1 MRGERGEKTL
11 KFFFFMEEIYF
22 TFETLDVYQKARKLV
37 KDIYQLLDCFPSYEK
52 YSLCDQ
58 IRRSAISVPSNLAEG
73 SGRFSLKERIHF
85 VEFSYGSLM
94 EVYCQ
99 LSIAN
104 DLGYYPAEKHKE
116 LKTQI
121 DEISRMLYG
130 LRNSLINKI
139 NKAK

>member
-11 KFFFFMEEIYF
+11 KFIFVVEEIYF

-85 VEFSYGSLM
+85 VEISYGSLM
-94 EVYCQ
+94 EAYCQ

-104 DLGYYPAEKHKE
+104 DLGYCSDEKHKE
-116 LKTQI
+116 LKIHI
-121 DEISRMLYG
+121 DEIARMLYG
-130 LRNSLINKI
+130 LRSSLLNRINKTQ
-139 NKAK
+139 

>member
-1 MRGERGEKTL
+1 
-11 KFFFFMEEIYF
+11 MEDIFF

-37 KDIYQLLDCFPSYEK
+37 KDIYLLLEKFPSYEK

-73 SGRFSLKERIHF
+73 SGRFSIKERIHF
-85 VEFSYGSLM
+85 VEISYGSLM

-104 DLGYYPAEKHKE
+104 DLGYCSNEKHNE
-116 LKTQI
+116 LKIHI
-121 DEISRMLYG
+121 DEIARMLYG
-130 LRNSLINKI
+130 LRSSLLNRINKTQ
-139 NKAK
+139 

>member
-1 MRGERGEKTL
+1 
-11 KFFFFMEEIYF
+11 MEDIFF

-37 KDIYQLLDCFPSYEK
+37 KDIYLLLEKFPSYEK

-73 SGRFSLKERIHF
+73 SGRFSIKERIHF
-85 VEFSYGSLM
+85 VEISYGSLM

-104 DLGYYPAEKHKE
+104 DLGYCSDEKHKE
-116 LKTQI
+116 LKIQI
-121 DEISRMLYG
+121 DEIARMLYG
-130 LRNSLINKI
+130 LRSSLLNRINKTQ
-139 NKAK
+139 

>member
-1 MRGERGEKTL
+1 
-11 KFFFFMEEIYF
+11 MEDIFF

-37 KDIYQLLDCFPSYEK
+37 KEIYLLLENFPSYEK

-73 SGRFSLKERIHF
+73 SRRFSLKERIHF
-85 VEFSYGSLM
+85 VEISYGSLM

-104 DLGYYPAEKHKE
+104 DLGYCSDEKHKE
-116 LKTQI
+116 LKIQI
-121 DEISRMLYG
+121 DEIARMLYG
-130 LRNSLINKI
+130 LRSSLLNRINKTQ
-139 NKAK
+139 

>member
-1 MRGERGEKTL
+1 
-11 KFFFFMEEIYF
+11 MEDIFF

-37 KDIYQLLDCFPSYEK
+37 KEIYLLLENFPSYEK

-85 VEFSYGSLM
+85 VEISYGSLM

-104 DLGYYPAEKHKE
+104 DLGYCSDEKHKE
-116 LKTQI
+116 LKIQI
-121 DEISRMLYG
+121 DEIARMLYG
-130 LRNSLINKI
+130 LRSSLLNRINKTQ
-139 NKAK
+139 

>member
-1 MRGERGEKTL
+1 
-11 KFFFFMEEIYF
+11 MEDIFF

-37 KDIYQLLDCFPSYEK
+37 KDIYLLLEKFPSYEK

-73 SGRFSLKERIHF
+73 SGRFSIKERIHF
-85 VEFSYGSLM
+85 VEISYGSLM

-104 DLGYYPAEKHKE
+104 DLGYCSNEKHKE
-116 LKTQI
+116 LKIHI
-121 DEISRMLYG
+121 DEIARMLYG
-130 LRNSLINKI
+130 LRSSLLNRINKTQ
-139 NKAK
+139 